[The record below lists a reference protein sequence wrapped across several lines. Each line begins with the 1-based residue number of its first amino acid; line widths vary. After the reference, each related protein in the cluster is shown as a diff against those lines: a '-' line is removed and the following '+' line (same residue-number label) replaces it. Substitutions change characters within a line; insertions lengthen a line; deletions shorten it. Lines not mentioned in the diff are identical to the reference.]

1 MAVTVVAMATTTLRI
16 PTPDGRADAFAAF
29 PDDGRQHPGV
39 LLYMD
44 VFGPRPRLEEMARE
58 LAGHGYFVL
67 VPHVYYREGQAPLIE
82 LPEHIGE
89 EERPALFE
97 RLMPYYLAHTTDR
110 VLIDADAYLSFLAGR
125 PEVADGPVGVVGYCL
140 GGVLAMRT
148 AAAHPDRVAAVAG
161 FHPGALIT
169 DAADSPHLLAPK
181 VTAEVHFG
189 IAEGDMTPEEFGRL
203 NEVLEA
209 AGVRHSNEIYP
220 GTEHGFT
227 MADTSAFSPSGT
239 RRHWDRLLPLLR
251 RTLTD

>member
-1 MAVTVVAMATTTLRI
+1 MATTTLLI
-16 PTPDGRADAFAAF
+16 PTPDGQADAFAAF
-29 PDDGRQHPGV
+29 PDDGRRHPGV

-67 VPHVYYREGQAPLIE
+67 VPHIFYREGAAPLLE

-97 RLMPYYLAHTTDR
+97 QVMPFYLAHTAER
-110 VLIDADAYLSFLAGR
+110 VLADADAYLAYLAER

-140 GGVLAMRT
+140 GGVLALRT
-148 AAAHPDRVAAVAG
+148 AAARPDRVAAVAG
-161 FHPGALIT
+161 FHPGALLT
-169 DAADSPHLLAPK
+169 DEADSPHLLAPK

-203 NEVLEA
+203 NEALEA
-209 AGVRHSNEIYP
+209 GGVRHGNEIYP
-220 GTEHGFT
+220 GTQHGFT
-227 MADTSAFSPSGT
+227 MADTSAYSPEGT
-239 RRHWDRLLPLLR
+239 RRHWDRLLPLLA
-251 RTLTD
+251 RTLTR

>member
-1 MAVTVVAMATTTLRI
+1 MATTTLLI
-16 PTPDGRADAFAAF
+16 PTPDGQADAFAAF
-29 PDDGRQHPGV
+29 PDDGRRHPGV

-44 VFGPRPRLEEMARE
+44 VFGPRPRLEEMASE

-67 VPHVYYREGQAPLIE
+67 MPHLFHREGAAPLIE

-97 RLMPYYLAHTTDR
+97 QIMPFYLAHTTER
-110 VLIDADAYLSFLAGR
+110 VLADADAYLSYLADR

-148 AAAHPDRVAAVAG
+148 AAARPDRVAAVAG
-161 FHPGALIT
+161 FHPGALLT

-189 IAEGDMTPEEFGRL
+189 IAESDMTPEEFGRL
-203 NEVLEA
+203 NEALEA
-209 AGVRHSNEIYP
+209 AGVRHGNEIYP

-227 MADTSAFSPSGT
+227 MADTSVYSPEGT
-239 RRHWDRLLPLLR
+239 RRHWDRLLPLLA

>member
-1 MAVTVVAMATTTLRI
+1 MATTTLLI
-16 PTPDGRADAFAAF
+16 PTPDGQADAFAAF
-29 PDDGRQHPGV
+29 PDDGRRHPGV

-67 VPHVYYREGQAPLIE
+67 VPHIFYREGAAPLLE

-97 RLMPYYLAHTTDR
+97 QVMPFYLAHTAER
-110 VLIDADAYLSFLAGR
+110 VLTDADAYLAYLAER

-140 GGVLAMRT
+140 GGVLALRT
-148 AAAHPDRVAAVAG
+148 AAARPDRVAAVAG
-161 FHPGALIT
+161 FHPGALLT
-169 DAADSPHLLAPK
+169 DEADSPHLLAPK

-203 NEVLEA
+203 NEALEA
-209 AGVRHSNEIYP
+209 GGVRHGNEIYP
-220 GTEHGFT
+220 GTQHGFT
-227 MADTSAFSPSGT
+227 MADTSAYSPEGT
-239 RRHWDRLLPLLR
+239 RRHWDRLLPLLA
-251 RTLTD
+251 RTLTH

>member
-1 MAVTVVAMATTTLRI
+1 MATTTLLI
-16 PTPDGRADAFAAF
+16 PTPDGQADALAAF
-29 PDDGRQHPGV
+29 PDDGRRHPGV

-67 VPHVYYREGQAPLIE
+67 MPHIFYREGAAPLLE

-97 RLMPYYLAHTTDR
+97 QVMPFYLAHTAER
-110 VLIDADAYLSFLAGR
+110 VLTDADAYLAYLADR

-148 AAAHPDRVAAVAG
+148 AAARPERVAAVAG
-161 FHPGALIT
+161 FHPGALLT
-169 DAADSPHLLAPK
+169 DEADSPHLLAPK

-189 IAEGDMTPEEFGRL
+189 IAESDMTPEEFGRL
-203 NEVLEA
+203 NEALEA
-209 AGVRHSNEIYP
+209 AGVRHGNEIYP

-227 MADTSAFSPSGT
+227 MADTSAYSPEGT
-239 RRHWDRLLPLLR
+239 RRHWDRLLPLLA
-251 RTLTD
+251 RTLTH